1 MEGMR
6 NMKNKYYYEKEN
18 GEKILVKTSTNEY
31 KYALVYKDA
40 TDNKRT
46 IKCSSKLELIQ
57 KEFDYRTKGFG
68 HKFDEKINGRYLF
81 SSQFENPNNLAIVEL
96 IKG

>member
-1 MEGMR
+1 
-6 NMKNKYYYEKEN
+6 MKNKYYYEKEN
-18 GEKILVKTSTNEY
+18 GEKILVRISANEY

-40 TDNKRT
+40 TDNKGV

-57 KEFDYRTKGFG
+57 KEFEYRTKGFG
-68 HKFDEKINGRYLF
+68 YKFDEKVNGKYLF
-81 SSQFENPNNLAIVEL
+81 SSQFENPNSLAIVEL